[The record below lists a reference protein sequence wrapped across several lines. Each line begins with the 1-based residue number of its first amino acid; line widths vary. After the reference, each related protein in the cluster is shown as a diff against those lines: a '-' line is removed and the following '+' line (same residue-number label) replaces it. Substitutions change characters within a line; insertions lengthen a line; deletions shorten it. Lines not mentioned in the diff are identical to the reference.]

1 MARELKIGDRV
12 RAKVRTFQGW
22 KGTGTYIG
30 DGMVLMDFTHK
41 IAEFCDYELAKMHD
55 QRPVFQHIAIM
66 RNSND
71 PYEIRARV
79 YGTQEPSP

>member
-1 MARELKIGDRV
+1 MARKLKIGDRV
-12 RAKVRTFQGW
+12 RAKVPTIEGW

-30 DGMVLMDFTHK
+30 NGMVLMDFKHL
-41 IAEFCDYELAKMHD
+41 IAEFCDDELAKMRD

-79 YGTQEPSP
+79 YGTREPSP